1 MQVFWIIFLQE
12 LKLGFRH
19 LERILANLLFFVI
32 FLAVFFL
39 LSSGQENQALGDVIF
54 IWFSLL
60 AALIFSNS
68 DFLKK
73 DFEDG
78 SLEQI
83 ILAVENL
90 EVAVF
95 AKMMAS
101 WIICCAA
108 ILPLVYFLKF
118 DLELV
123 IILLLG
129 SLVINF
135 LCCLCGSLSML
146 GNAAPVISVI
156 ILPLI
161 IPTLLLAQGDFEVS
175 LKLLAALTVFSG
187 GIAVFATARIV
198 KIASE

>member
-1 MQVFWIIFLQE
+1 MQVFWIIFSQE
-12 LKLGFRH
+12 LRLSFRH
-19 LERILANLLFFVI
+19 LERILANVLFFVI
-32 FLAVFFL
+32 FLSVFFL
-39 LSSGQENQALGDVIF
+39 LSSGQGNQALGDVIF
-54 IWFSLL
+54 IWFALL

-83 ILAVENL
+83 ILAVHNL
-90 EVAVF
+90 EIAVF

-101 WIICCAA
+101 WIICCVA

-118 DLELV
+118 DLQLV
-123 IILLLG
+123 IILFLG

-146 GNAAPVISVI
+146 GNAAPVISII

-161 IPTLLLAQGDFEVS
+161 IPTLLLAQGEFETS
-175 LKLLAALTVFSG
+175 LKLLSALVIFSG
-187 GIAVFATARIV
+187 AIAIFATAKII